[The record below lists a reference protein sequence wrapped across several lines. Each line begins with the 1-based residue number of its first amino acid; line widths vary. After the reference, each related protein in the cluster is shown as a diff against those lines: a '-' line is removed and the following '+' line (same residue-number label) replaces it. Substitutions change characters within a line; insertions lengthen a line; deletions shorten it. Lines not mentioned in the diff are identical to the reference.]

1 MLRTHQEHDTMRGP
15 QPHTRERNLRRLQT
29 EAERK
34 LWHHLRNR
42 RLLGYKFRRQHR
54 IDRFYPDFVC
64 LQARLIVELDGS
76 QHIDQETYDDARTQ
90 RLRRMGYRVLR
101 LWNDD
106 VLLRIDDALTA
117 IAAALTAAPHPS
129 LGATF
134 SPLCGEKK

>member
-1 MLRTHQEHDTMRGP
+1 MRGP

-64 LQARLIVELDGS
+64 LQTRLIIELDGS
-76 QHIDQETYDDARTQ
+76 QHLDQESYDDARTQ
-90 RLRRMGYRVLR
+90 RLQQMGYRVLR

-106 VLLRIDDALTA
+106 VLLRIDDALAA

-129 LGATF
+129 LRATF
-134 SPLCGEKK
+134 SPQSGEKE